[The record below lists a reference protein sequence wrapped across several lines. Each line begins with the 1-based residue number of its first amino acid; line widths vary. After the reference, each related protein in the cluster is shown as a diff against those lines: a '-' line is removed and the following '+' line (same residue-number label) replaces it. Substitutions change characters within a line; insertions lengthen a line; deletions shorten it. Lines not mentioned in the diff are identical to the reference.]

1 MPINKNAQVR
11 HLTIDKC
18 ISDKMLEEDHRTA
31 KAIIERCE
39 EALQECGTNSCGIS
53 KRTFQKD
60 LADMEKLYGVGI
72 KRKRTTVME
81 EGEKVQRYCYQYEDP
96 DFSIRTVELSPE
108 QKRTLEGAD
117 FIIKQFSQLPQMD
130 WLKESALLLETV
142 LGMQD
147 EAAGSIFAIEKADS
161 KGIERLPIMAKAIR
175 NKQVISMTCR
185 TARYGEKTYV
195 VSPVYLKQYNRRWYL
210 FGYVHKKET
219 SSLELYTFPLDNVE
233 KYSEIP
239 NGTYHDEQKDWHAHF
254 NQFIGVTNYT
264 DKDVRDIK
272 LRVFPGNASTTA
284 SEHTKHLLK
293 NTPLHETQTYVE
305 NSDGTMDVTLRV
317 KINRELVN
325 ALLKYADNIQIIEP
339 QELRDEFVNILRAGI
354 ERNEL
359 INH

>member
-1 MPINKNAQVR
+1 
-11 HLTIDKC
+11 
-18 ISDKMLEEDHRTA
+18 MLEESQRTT
-31 KAIIERCE
+31 KAIMERCE

-60 LADMEKLYGVGI
+60 LADMERLYGVGI
-72 KRKRTTVME
+72 KRKRTSVME
-81 EGEKVQRYCYQYEDP
+81 EGRKVQRYCYQYEDP
-96 DFSIRTVELSPE
+96 DFSIRTVAMSPE

-117 FIIKQFSQLPQMD
+117 FIIRQFSQLPQMD
-130 WLKESALLLETV
+130 WLKESALLLETT

-147 EAAGSIFAIEKADS
+147 ETAGSIFAIEKADS
-161 KGIERLPIMAKAIR
+161 KGIERLPLMAKAIR
-175 NKQVISMTCR
+175 NRQVISMTCR

-219 SSLELYTFPLDNVE
+219 SSYELYTFPLDNVE

-239 NGTYHDEQKDWHAHF
+239 NSAYHNEPKDWHAYF

-264 DKDVRDIK
+264 DREVKTIR
-272 LRVFPGNASTTA
+272 LRVFPGNASATA

-293 NTPLHETQTYVE
+293 NTSLHETQTCVE
-305 NSDGTMDVTLRV
+305 NSDGTMDVTLCV

-325 ALLKYADNIQIIEP
+325 SLLKYADNIQIIEP
-339 QELRDEFVNILRAGI
+339 QELRDEIVNILKAGI
-354 ERNEL
+354 ERNMQ
-359 INH
+359 IGH